1 MDKSK
6 IRSIKDALVTLL
18 SGIHVDGEPA
28 FVEVKGHPRGEFDG
42 YPGVRVL
49 PRKPI
54 DNEKGAMAEQDR
66 TNSFIVRVH
75 MPSTDE
81 GGEFDKMYD
90 LTELIIDTL
99 DQADQDDALNE
110 IDSSIGTYLLNT
122 TGGDWFEQNTQ
133 AGLVIMADINVEV
146 GYSKEL

>member
-1 MDKSK
+1 MGKSK
-6 IRSIKDALVTLL
+6 IRSIKDALITLL
-18 SGIHVDGEPA
+18 STVEVNGEPA

-49 PRKPI
+49 PRRPVE
-54 DNEKGAMAEQDR
+54 NEKGAMSEQDR

-99 DQADQDDALNE
+99 DQADNDDTLNE
-110 IDSSIGTYLLNT
+110 IDDTIGTYLLNT
-122 TGGDWFEQNTQ
+122 TSGDWFEQNTQ
-133 AGLVIMADINVEV
+133 GGLVIMADINVEV
-146 GYSKEL
+146 AYSKEL